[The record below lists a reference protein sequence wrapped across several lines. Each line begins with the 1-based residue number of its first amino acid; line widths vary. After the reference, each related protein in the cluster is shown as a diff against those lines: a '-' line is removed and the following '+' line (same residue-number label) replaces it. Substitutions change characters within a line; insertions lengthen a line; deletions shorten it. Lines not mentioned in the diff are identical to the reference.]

1 MSIDQ
6 NGVHDVDREN
16 NCFAESRT
24 LFYGGGAV
32 VPLSVA
38 TCPECGG
45 QLHASSDEWEV
56 TTGCPTSIT
65 VDCMEEEL
73 RLDEWENNDGDERS
87 HREVAHKWHQS
98 DWQPVVDTVREW
110 AVSKRRWGSV

>member
-1 MSIDQ
+1 MESKS
-6 NGVHDVDREN
+6 
-16 NCFAESRT
+16 ESRKSGSVSNA

-65 VDCMEEEL
+65 VNCMEEEL
-73 RLDEWENNDGDERS
+73 RLDEWENNDDDERS
-87 HREVAHKWHQS
+87 HSEVAHKWHQS
-98 DWQPVVDTVREW
+98 DWQPIVDTVREW
-110 AVSKRRWGSV
+110 AVNKRRWGSG